1 MGNLGAALSIS
12 KFTPGGVQMSVHA
25 TQSVANRDLRRKES
39 FGSHFRRY
47 WQLYAMLALPVIYF
61 IIFKYV
67 PMFGNILAFR
77 RYRPGLGPY
86 GSDWVGFRY
95 FEKFM
100 TDRAFW
106 QAFTN
111 TLTLSV
117 LNLIVNFPVPIL
129 FAVMLNEVR
138 HLRFKKL
145 VQTVSY
151 MPRFISTVVVIA
163 IMGEILSPSTGL
175 LNTFLQDTFGMTPVY
190 YMNEPQYFR
199 LLYVLTDTWQFTG
212 WTAII
217 YLAAITGIS
226 NDLFEAATIDGA
238 SRFQQILY
246 VTIPSIL
253 PTIMVMFILSV
264 GRLLSLGFEKVLLMY
279 TPTNSAVSDI
289 IDTLVYRTGL
299 ANQNYSYATAI
310 GLFSGIIGV
319 ILVTGSNYLSRKTT
333 GDSIY

>member
-1 MGNLGAALSIS
+1 MLGHASSRTLP
-12 KFTPGGVQMSVHA
+12 FTH
-25 TQSVANRDLRRKES
+25 KES
-39 FGSHFRRY
+39 LQRHIRRY
-47 WQLYAMLALPVIYF
+47 WQLYAMLLLPVIYF
-61 IIFKYV
+61 IVFKYI

-77 RYRPGLGPY
+77 RYRPAMGPY
-86 GSDWVGFRY
+86 GTEWVGFRY

-100 TDRAFW
+100 RDASFW
-106 QAFTN
+106 QAFRN
-111 TLTLSV
+111 TLLISL
-117 LNLIVNFPVPIL
+117 LNLVVNFPIPVL
-129 FAVMLNEVR
+129 FAIMLNEVR
-138 HLRFKKL
+138 HVRFKKL

-163 IMGEILSPSTGL
+163 ILTEMLSPSSGL
-175 LNTFLQDTFGMTPVY
+175 LNRFLKNNFGIAPIY
-190 YMNEPQYFR
+190 FMNDPKYFR

-238 SRFQQILY
+238 SRFQQIRY

-253 PTIMVMFILSV
+253 PTIMVMFILNV

-279 TPTNSAVSDI
+279 TPSNSAVSDI
-289 IDTLVYRTGL
+289 IDTLVYRVGL
-299 ANQNYSYATAI
+299 SNQNYSYATAI
-310 GLFSGIIGV
+310 GLFSGVIGV
-319 ILVTGSNYLSRKTT
+319 VLVLGSNYLSRKLT